1 MEYNILAAGLTM
13 GLSAIGAGIGVGV
26 LGSKFLEGIARQPE
40 LAPFPQAI
48 VMIVFVA
55 ICWKYIY
62 PPILSVMKEREKRIS
77 DGLEAAKKADDSL
90 EEAKLA
96 FDKEL
101 DQAKAEAA
109 EILEKAN
116 ARASQIV
123 SDASS
128 KAEAEAEKILTSAS
142 TTIENEKNK
151 AKEELREQMSEII
164 IDTTQKILGDEISK
178 EKHEEILKKAAE
190 EL

>member
-1 MEYNILAAGLTM
+1 MNINATLLA
-13 GLSAIGAGIGVGV
+13 
-26 LGSKFLEGIARQPE
+26 
-40 LAPFPQAI
+40 QAL

-55 ICWKYIY
+55 ICWRYIY
-62 PPILSVMKEREKRIS
+62 PPILSVMQEREKKIS

-101 DQAKAEAA
+101 NQAKAEAA

-116 ARASQIV
+116 ARASKIV
-123 SDASS
+123 SDASL
-128 KAEAEAEKILTSAS
+128 KAESEAEKIMASAE
-142 TTIENEKNK
+142 TAIENETNK
-151 AKEELREQMSEII
+151 AKEELRQQMSDII

-178 EKHEEILKKAAE
+178 EKHQEILKKAAK

>member
-1 MEYNILAAGLTM
+1 MNINATLLA
-13 GLSAIGAGIGVGV
+13 
-26 LGSKFLEGIARQPE
+26 
-40 LAPFPQAI
+40 QAVVI
-48 VMIVFVA
+48 IVFVA
-55 ICWKYIY
+55 ICWRYIY
-62 PPILSVMKEREKRIS
+62 PPILSVMQEREKKIS

-101 DQAKAEAA
+101 NQAKAEAA
-109 EILEKAN
+109 KILDKAN
-116 ARASQIV
+116 ARASKIV

-128 KAEAEAEKILTSAS
+128 KAESEAEKIMASAE
-142 TTIENEKNK
+142 TAIENETNK
-151 AKEELREQMSEII
+151 AKEELRQQMSDII

-178 EKHEEILKKAAE
+178 EKHQEILKKAAK

>member
-1 MEYNILAAGLTM
+1 MNINATLLA
-13 GLSAIGAGIGVGV
+13 
-26 LGSKFLEGIARQPE
+26 
-40 LAPFPQAI
+40 QAV

-55 ICWKYIY
+55 ICWRYIY
-62 PPILSVMKEREKRIS
+62 PPILLVMQEREKKIS

-101 DQAKAEAA
+101 NQAKAEAA

-116 ARASQIV
+116 ARASSIV
-123 SDASS
+123 GDASA
-128 KAEAEAEKILTSAS
+128 KAEAEAEKIMASAS
-142 TTIENEKNK
+142 TAIENETNK
-151 AKEELREQMSEII
+151 AKEELRQQMSDII

-178 EKHEEILKKAAE
+178 EKHEDILKKAAE
-190 EL
+190 DL

>member
-1 MEYNILAAGLTM
+1 MNINATLLA
-13 GLSAIGAGIGVGV
+13 
-26 LGSKFLEGIARQPE
+26 
-40 LAPFPQAI
+40 QAV

-55 ICWKYIY
+55 ICWRYIY
-62 PPILSVMKEREKRIS
+62 APILAVMQEREKKIA

-101 DQAKAEAA
+101 NQAKSEAA

-123 SDASS
+123 NDASS
-128 KAEAEAEKILTSAS
+128 KAEVEAEKIMSSAS
-142 TTIENEKNK
+142 TAIENETNK
-151 AKEELREQMSEII
+151 AKEELRQQMSDII

-178 EKHEEILKKAAE
+178 EKHEDILKKAAE

>member
-1 MEYNILAAGLTM
+1 MNINATLLA
-13 GLSAIGAGIGVGV
+13 
-26 LGSKFLEGIARQPE
+26 
-40 LAPFPQAI
+40 QAV

-55 ICWKYIY
+55 ICWRYIY
-62 PPILSVMKEREKRIS
+62 PPILSVMQEREKKIS

-101 DQAKAEAA
+101 NQAKAEAA
-109 EILEKAN
+109 EILDKAN
-116 ARASQIV
+116 ARASKIV

-128 KAEAEAEKILTSAS
+128 KAESEAEKIMASAE
-142 TTIENEKNK
+142 TAIENETNK
-151 AKEELREQMSEII
+151 AKEELRQQMSDII
-164 IDTTQKILGDEISK
+164 INTTQKILGDEISK
-178 EKHEEILKKAAE
+178 EKHQEILKKAAK

>member
-1 MEYNILAAGLTM
+1 MNINATLLA
-13 GLSAIGAGIGVGV
+13 
-26 LGSKFLEGIARQPE
+26 
-40 LAPFPQAI
+40 QAV

-55 ICWKYIY
+55 ICWRYIY
-62 PPILSVMKEREKRIS
+62 PPILSVMQEREKKIS

-101 DQAKAEAA
+101 NQAKAEAA

-116 ARASQIV
+116 ARASKIL

-128 KAEAEAEKILTSAS
+128 KAESEAEKIMASAE
-142 TTIENEKNK
+142 TAIENETNK
-151 AKEELREQMSEII
+151 AKEELRQQMSDII

-178 EKHEEILKKAAE
+178 EKHQEILKKAAK

>member
-1 MEYNILAAGLTM
+1 MNINATLLA
-13 GLSAIGAGIGVGV
+13 
-26 LGSKFLEGIARQPE
+26 
-40 LAPFPQAI
+40 QAV

-55 ICWKYIY
+55 ICWRYIY
-62 PPILSVMKEREKRIS
+62 PPILSVMQEREKKIS

-101 DQAKAEAA
+101 NQAKAEAA
-109 EILEKAN
+109 DIIEKAN
-116 ARASQIV
+116 TRASQLV
-123 SDASS
+123 SDASL
-128 KAEAEAEKILTSAS
+128 KAEAEAEKIMASAS
-142 TTIENEKNK
+142 TSIENETNK
-151 AKEELREQMSEII
+151 AKEELRQQMSDII

-178 EKHEEILKKAAE
+178 EKHEDILKKAAE

>member
-1 MEYNILAAGLTM
+1 MDINATL
-13 GLSAIGAGIGVGV
+13 
-26 LGSKFLEGIARQPE
+26 IA
-40 LAPFPQAI
+40 QAV

-55 ICWKYIY
+55 ICWRYIY
-62 PPILSVMKEREKRIS
+62 PPILSVMQEREKKIS

-101 DQAKAEAA
+101 NKAKEDAA

-116 ARASQIV
+116 ARASKIV

-128 KAEAEAEKILTSAS
+128 KAGLEAEKIMASAS
-142 TTIENEKNK
+142 IAVENETNK
-151 AKEELREQMSEII
+151 AKEELRQQMSEII
-164 IDTTQKILGDEISK
+164 IDTTQKILGEEISK

>member
-1 MEYNILAAGLTM
+1 MNINATLLA
-13 GLSAIGAGIGVGV
+13 
-26 LGSKFLEGIARQPE
+26 
-40 LAPFPQAI
+40 QAV

-62 PPILSVMKEREKRIS
+62 PPILEIMQEREKKIS

-96 FDKEL
+96 FDKEM
-101 DQAKAEAA
+101 DQAKTEAA
-109 EILEKAN
+109 EILKKAN
-116 ARASQIV
+116 VRATQIV
-123 SDASS
+123 GDASS
-128 KAEAEAEKILTSAS
+128 KAEVEAEKIMASAS
-142 TTIENEKNK
+142 TTIENDTNK
-151 AKEELREQMSEII
+151 AKEELRQQMSDII